1 MNINI
6 NSKFLK
12 KDSSRKINTIKYIKG
27 LMARILISALLFLTV
42 AIFIKSSPKNGE
54 LIYKYVYKDNI
65 FYTKIKGY
73 YDKYLSGVVPFNNL
87 FNKENT
93 KVVFN
98 EKLTFIEKNKYL
110 DGVKLKVTTNYL
122 VPIKESGIVVYIGN
136 KENYGN
142 TVIIQGS
149 DGNDIWY
156 GNIENINVSLY
167 DYVDKGDFLGEVNGE
182 ILYLVF
188 SKDGN
193 FLDYEKFIS

>member
-42 AIFIKSSPKNGE
+42 AIFIKTSPKNGE
-54 LIYKYVYKDNI
+54 LIYKYVYEDNI

-193 FLDYEKFIS
+193 FLDYEEFIS